1 MQPATIRQWLKAS
14 AQLEAQA
21 ARNAKAMGLHGE
33 ARFRAGQAV
42 MAVRTL
48 KYLRWLKETGQ
59 QGRRKRIKLSRLTPA
74 ATK

>member
-21 ARNAKAMGLHGE
+21 SRNAKAMGLHGE

-48 KYLRWLKETGQ
+48 KYLRWLQERVRKP
-59 QGRRKRIKLSRLTPA
+59 RRKRKKVCHRGTEN
-74 ATK
+74 TE